1 MKKTI
6 TVVTG
11 GHGGMGK
18 AICKELGKDS
28 AIVLAGRNEKKMAA
42 AKEQF
47 EELGIE
53 SYICKTDISD
63 AAQAEALAAYAASLG
78 EVRRVIHTSGVSPS
92 DTNTENII
100 RINAVGTVNMVKAF
114 YPVLAEG
121 GVMINFSSVAA
132 YTMPQTEA
140 WTQAFES
147 WDLPDFYDRMLALA
161 GEAEDEESEFFRAGL
176 AYAMSKKFVIYFTQK
191 NVSRFAEKHCRI
203 LSISPGCYL
212 TPMHQKLIDNQP
224 ETAENQLELI
234 PAGRWGHPY
243 EMGAL
248 TAFLCSAG
256 AGYISGV
263 DILADG
269 GQNAGIFVP
278 QI

>member
-1 MKKTI
+1 M
-6 TVVTG
+6 TG

-18 AICKELGKDS
+18 AICKELGKTS
-28 AIVLAGRNEKKMAA
+28 AIVLAGRNP
-42 AKEQF
+42 AKLETAKA
-47 EELGIE
+47 ELDELGVE
-53 SYICKTDISD
+53 SDLCKTDIAD
-63 AAQAEALAAYAASLG
+63 RAQVQALADYAASLG
-78 EVRRVIHTSGVSPS
+78 SVKQIIHTSGVSPS
-92 DTNTENII
+92 DTGTENII
-100 RINAVGTVNMVKAF
+100 KISAVGAVNMVEAF
-114 YPVLAEG
+114 YPVLAG
-121 GVMINFSSVAA
+121 DGVMINFASVAA
-132 YTMPQTEA
+132 YTMPQTDEWTDAFEA
-140 WTQAFES
+140 WNE
-147 WDLPDFYDRMLALA
+147 PNFYDRLLALA
-161 GEAEDEESEFFRAGL
+161 GEPEDEEGEFFRAGL

-191 NVSRFAEKHCRI
+191 NVVRFAQKHCRI

-234 PAGRWGHPY
+234 PAGRWGHPC

-248 TAFLCSAG
+248 TAFLCSSG
-256 AGYISGV
+256 AGYVNGV

>member
-1 MKKTI
+1 META
-6 TVVTG
+6 
-11 GHGGMGK
+11 K
-18 AICKELGKDS
+18 AELDELG
-28 AIVLAGRNEKKMAA
+28 V
-42 AKEQF
+42 
-47 EELGIE
+47 E
-53 SYICKTDISD
+53 SYLCKTDIAD
-63 AAQAEALAAYAASLG
+63 AAQVQALASYSSSLG
-78 EVRRVIHTSGVSPS
+78 AVTQVIHTSGVSPS
-92 DTNTENII
+92 DTVTESII
-100 RINAVGTVNMVKAF
+100 RINAVGTVNMVEAF
-114 YPVLAEG
+114 YPILAEG

-132 YTMPQTEA
+132 YTMPQVDEWTQVFEA
-140 WTQAFES
+140 WN
-147 WDLPDFYDRMLALA
+147 DPDFYDRMLALA
-161 GEAEDEESEFFRAGL
+161 GKAGDEEEEFFRAGL
-176 AYAMSKKFVIYFTQK
+176 AYAISKRFVIYFTQK
-191 NVSRFAEKHCRI
+191 NVARFAQKHCRI

-256 AGYISGV
+256 AGYVNGV